1 MYSGTILSRRK
12 EPSPDLRLPRSCWA
26 FYDQVDGRKPVG
38 AIADALGF
46 SDAETF
52 AVVQQLQ
59 SYDLVEEAIV
69 SYADYQEAAEET
81 AADTDTVKQAA
92 SGAIDTAEADASET
106 DASETGASE
115 EAGGSSASGPA
126 GDPSGD
132 GAAETKPIEAPAGT
146 SEESAAQGDAAE
158 PSASTSA
165 SASASESTEASARPD
180 EGYGTRI
187 QQAPTINLNALW
199 TWLEESVDN
208 VKDYKNTQAFI
219 LMEASGPLSQI
230 GVETME
236 DLQAMQTCDDPDVV
250 EALEQAVESNVNE
263 RIPETCY
270 Q

>member
-1 MYSGTILSRRK
+1 MFSGTILSRRK

-26 FYDQVDGRKPVG
+26 FYDQVNGRKPVG

-81 AADTDTVKQAA
+81 DPSTDTVKQAA
-92 SGAIDTAEADASET
+92 DD
-106 DASETGASE
+106 TGAV
-115 EAGGSSASGPA
+115 EAGAEPEPAQSAAEPS

-132 GAAETKPIEAPAGT
+132 GAAKTQPIEP
-146 SEESAAQGDAAE
+146 
-158 PSASTSA
+158 PSGA
-165 SASASESTEASARPD
+165 SAESDTDELDAPTEASGGADSQPHED

-187 QQAPTINLNALW
+187 QQAPAIDLDALW

-219 LMEASGPLSQI
+219 LMEASGPLSEI

-236 DLQAMQTCDDPDVV
+236 DLQALKTCDDPDVV

-263 RIPETCY
+263 RIPQTCY